1 MPPVKQR
8 GHKGPPR
15 LAGFLVLLYLFRLV
29 LGRIHVELPA
39 PARTKDTDHPV
50 PERLG
55 ERTNPTPERAGGL
68 PPAALV
74 VHEKGQQKQL
84 LGAPVARGGRE
95 REAETHVSSEGG
107 HATALPFLFRL
118 LVNLL
123 LTRLILLPRPT
134 R

>member
-15 LAGFLVLLYLFRLV
+15 LAGFRVLLYLLDPV
-29 LGRIHVELPA
+29 LGRRVHVKLPA
-39 PARTKDTDHPV
+39 PARAKDTDHPV

-55 ERTNPTPERAGGL
+55 ERTNPTPERAGRL
-68 PPAALV
+68 PPAPLV

-95 REAETHVSSEGG
+95 REAETHVSSEG
-107 HATALPFLFRL
+107 HAALLPIINL
-118 LVNLL
+118 LVDLLTHLL
-123 LTRLILLPRPT
+123 LRPT